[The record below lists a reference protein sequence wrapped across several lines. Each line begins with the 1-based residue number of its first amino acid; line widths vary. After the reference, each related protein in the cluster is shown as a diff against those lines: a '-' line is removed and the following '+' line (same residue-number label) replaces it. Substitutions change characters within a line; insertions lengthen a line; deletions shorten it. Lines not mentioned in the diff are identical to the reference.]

1 MARLGACRTAM
12 LARASTCSCS
22 SLDTTAA
29 LCMGS
34 LLGVAGKIL
43 AVWAPITLQLVPAKA
58 AAMASAAARRMRT
71 CVMYL

>member
-1 MARLGACRTAM
+1 M
-12 LARASTCSCS
+12 LASASTCSCS
-22 SLDTTAA
+22 SLDTAAA
-29 LCMGS
+29 LCMGP

-43 AVWAPITLQLVPAKA
+43 TVVAPITMQLVPTKA